1 MNTTDIAP
9 AKTSARIPLVLCPGL
24 LCDAAL
30 WAPQVAALAAVADI
44 WIPDLTRQSTMAE
57 MGATVLGEAPWPRFA
72 LAGLSMGG
80 YVALETFAQAPRRI
94 TRLALLDTR
103 STAESSEDRAR
114 RVQLVA
120 LVQRERGF
128 AALTKQL
135 LPLMV
140 HASRLG
146 DPALTDTIRDM
157 AARVGV
163 EAYARQ
169 QAAIVS
175 RRDFRPG
182 LRHVDVP
189 TLVLCGRDD
198 QITPLAGSEEMAAAI
213 PGARLVVPAQ
223 CGHMST
229 LESPDAVNAA
239 LRDWLGES

>member
-1 MNTTDIAP
+1 MSTATP
-9 AKTSARIPLVLCPGL
+9 AAARLPLVLCPGL

-30 WAPQVAALAAVADI
+30 WAPQVAALADVADI
-44 WIPDLTRQSTMAE
+44 WIPDLTRQSTLAE
-57 MGATVLGEAPWPRFA
+57 MGATVLREAPWPRFA

-80 YVALETFAQAPRRI
+80 YVALEAFTQAPRRV

-103 STAESSEDRAR
+103 AASETPADQAR
-114 RVQLVA
+114 RAQLVA
-120 LVQRERGF
+120 LVQQERGF
-128 AALTKQL
+128 AALTRQL

-146 DPALTDTIRDM
+146 DRELTDGIRDM
-157 AARVGV
+157 ATRVGL

-198 QITPLAGSEEMAAAI
+198 QITPLACSEEMAGAI
-213 PGARLVVPAQ
+213 PGARLVVLED

-229 LESPDAVNAA
+229 LESPHEVNAA
-239 LRDWLGES
+239 LRGWLGDP